1 MAGRV
6 QGVERTKL
14 RFAEDMG
21 FKRLKGEETCLP
33 SGKKARLEMLG
44 VTVVF
49 QEWRESWQVWGQEG
63 GCFRDFMKENLRR

>member
-6 QGVERTKL
+6 QEVERTKS
-14 RFAEDMG
+14 RFAEDVG

-33 SGKKARLEMLG
+33 SGKKPRLEMLG

-49 QEWRESWQVWGQEG
+49 QAWRESWRVWG
-63 GCFRDFMKENLRR
+63 RRVGALETLWEKI